1 MAITLFETDL
11 YSAHQMRDSGGCII
25 HKPTNESVYFQPG
38 DDMGVL
44 LDAIDAIQEVP
55 ETRQNRVFNVYCSQY
70 IG

>member
-38 DDMGVL
+38 DDMAAL
-44 LDAIDAIQEVP
+44 LNAIESLEEVP
-55 ETRQNRVFNVYCSQY
+55 ENSKTRVFNVLCSVY
-70 IG
+70 L